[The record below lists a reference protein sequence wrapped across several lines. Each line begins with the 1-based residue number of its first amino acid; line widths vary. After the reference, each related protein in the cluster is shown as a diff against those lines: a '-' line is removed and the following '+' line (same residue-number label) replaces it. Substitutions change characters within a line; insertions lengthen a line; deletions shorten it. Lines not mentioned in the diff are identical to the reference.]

1 MEENSNWKKTVM
13 ILGGFGGLLVG
24 LAAAWL
30 FIRSHDEDSNPR
42 LTSGE
47 GMKIGLGVVNFLR
60 QIASGGPH

>member
-1 MEENSNWKKTVM
+1 ML
-13 ILGGFGGLLVG
+13 LGGFGGLLVG

-30 FIRSHDEDSNPR
+30 FIRSHDEDTNPR